1 MQEINSKIAG
11 ISFNQDVISE
21 LKAGEEL
28 LLEREP
34 KNKYDRNAIKI
45 LTSEN
50 KHLGYV
56 NRKLAFDVALA
67 MDSGVPVHCFV
78 AQVTGLGF
86 KTQGVNIQLR
96 LGVA

>member
-11 ISFNQDVISE
+11 ISFNQDVIST
-21 LKAGEEL
+21 LNAGDEL
-28 LLEREP
+28 LLERDP
-34 KNKYDRNAIKI
+34 KNKFDRNAIKI
-45 LTSEN
+45 LTNEK
-50 KHLGYV
+50 KHLGFV

-67 MDSGVPVHCFV
+67 MDSGVPVSCIV

-86 KTQGVNIQLR
+86 KTQGVNIQLK